1 MNGFKQLNSLRN
13 SLRKTG
19 GMIAVLFALTVTSQ
33 VQAIS
38 KQALQAGL
46 PSLAP
51 MLEKTTAAVVNIRV
65 TKRIQ
70 TSTQFPFNP
79 DNLPDEVRRFFDSRP
94 DLIPRNQQRPFATG
108 AGSGVIIDGE
118 QGYIV
123 TNHHVVDNAT
133 SISVQLSDQR
143 VIEATLIG
151 SDQATDIAL
160 LQIDGTDLV
169 DIQVADIETVQVG
182 DYVVA
187 IGNPFGIGQTVTSGI
202 VSALGRAGLNNQNY
216 EDFIQTDAAI
226 NVGNSGGALVDLEG
240 RLVGINT
247 AIISGNGGGSNGIGF
262 AVPVDMVARVID
274 HLERDGE
281 VRRGLLG
288 VTIATVSPEMTLALG
303 VDQKEGAI
311 VTSVLPDSAAERAGV
326 VVSDI
331 IVEIDGRA
339 IDSSRELRNTVGL
352 MRQGK
357 EVDLVLYRN
366 GDRKVLK
373 ATIGGADGQAVAA
386 IENDISPQ
394 PSGIQLRPVTPEDGA
409 SNAGLQVES
418 LESGS
423 RFARVGLQ
431 ERDVIIEANRRPV
444 PDLDSF
450 NSALENSERF
460 TALTILREGRQMLLF
475 VPRA

>member
-1 MNGFKQLNSLRN
+1 MNCTKQ
-13 SLRKTG
+13 
-19 GMIAVLFALTVTSQ
+19 VTSAKRYSGLFILLLTMLMSNFSY
-33 VQAIS
+33 AIS
-38 KQALQAGL
+38 KEALQAGF

-51 MLEKTTAAVVNIRV
+51 MLEKSTAAVVNIRV
-65 TKRIQ
+65 TKRVPA
-70 TSTQFPFNP
+70 STQFSLGGENV
-79 DNLPDEVRRFFDSRP
+79 PDEVRRFFESRP
-94 DLIPRNQQRPFATG
+94 DLMPRSRQQPFSTG
-108 AGSGVIIDGE
+108 AGSGVIIDAE
-118 QGYIV
+118 QGYII
-123 TNHHVVDNAT
+123 TNHHVVEGAS

-143 VIEATLIG
+143 VIEASLIG

-160 LQIDGTDLV
+160 LQILGDDLV
-169 DIQVADIETVQVG
+169 DIKLADIESVQVG

-216 EDFIQTDAAI
+216 EDFIQTDASI

-262 AVPVDMVARVID
+262 AVPSDMVARVIE

-281 VRRGLLG
+281 VRRGILG
-288 VTIATVSPEMTLALG
+288 VTIATATPEITASLD
-303 VDQKEGAI
+303 VDLREGAI

-326 VVSDI
+326 QVSDI
-331 IVEIDGRA
+331 IVEIDGRP

-366 GDRKVLK
+366 GDRTTLK
-373 ATIGGADGQAVAA
+373 TTIGGSEAQLVQGEMDANVNQTLSGATLRSVTPATDGTDELGLLVEQIEVSSRAAQAGLQQGDIIVQVNRETVASLDSLNAA
-386 IENDISPQ
+386 IEDSDRF
-394 PSGIQLRPVTPEDGA
+394 SAVT
-409 SNAGLQVES
+409 V
-418 LESGS
+418 
-423 RFARVGLQ
+423 V
-431 ERDVIIEANRRPV
+431 
-444 PDLDSF
+444 
-450 NSALENSERF
+450 
-460 TALTILREGRQMLLF
+460 REGRQMLLF